1 MPPPEYSTLL
11 KTKISI
17 PPPRPQLVSRTRL
30 LSRLTEGTARPLT
43 LICATAG
50 FGKTTL
56 VTDWIRA
63 SGERTHVAWLSLDED
78 DKDPVSYFIA
88 ALQIVEPEIGRAPLS
103 LLGSLSETAGRWH
116 ISAGQASGLKQ
127 GDELWVM
134 GWGEIGGHRP
144 ARRRAGFLGNARAGS
159 KWSSSSGETSRRADW
174 LRGKARAPVTSS
186 CCPARFSDSM

>member
-1 MPPPEYSTLL
+1 VPPPEYSTLL

-17 PPPRPQLVSRTRL
+17 APPRPQLVSRTRL

-78 DKDPVSYFIA
+78 DKDPARFVSYFIA

-127 GDELWVM
+127 GDGLWVR
-134 GWGEIGGHRP
+134 GWGEIV
-144 ARRRAGFLGNARAGS
+144 
-159 KWSSSSGETSRRADW
+159 
-174 LRGKARAPVTSS
+174 RAPTGA
-186 CCPARFSDSM
+186 PAGWIPGERKGRLKVEQLFGRDFAACRLVEGKGPSAGDLIVLPGTI

>member
-1 MPPPEYSTLL
+1 VPPPKYSTLL

-134 GWGEIGGHRP
+134 GWGEIVRAPTGVP
-144 ARRRAGFLGNARAGS
+144 AGWIPASARAGS